1 MKENW
6 FKEQSFLAN
15 YLSKGQ
21 KQVVNLIAGLISF
34 SIGMSACQKVDD
46 PFIDRVVAPVL
57 ILFENAT
64 GNGGGLT
71 SEPVVS
77 QKVTGSVTMS
87 VRIMELNKD
96 GILDNKVGIDSL
108 PVTGLALKLTLRNG
122 TAIGN
127 LTTDAKGRASLTK
140 TWAELGV
147 AAPKSGNT
155 VLLTWAGTHKAQAF
169 SRLSRI
175 QGIN

>member
-1 MKENW
+1 MKKNW
-6 FKEQSFLAN
+6 FKKRSFWGNIL
-15 YLSKGQ
+15 LKGQ
-21 KQVVNLIAGLISF
+21 KQVVNLIAGLIIL
-34 SIGMSACQKVDD
+34 SIGLSSCQKVDD
-46 PFIDRVVAPVL
+46 PFVDRVVAPVL
-57 ILFENAT
+57 VLFENAT
-64 GNGGGLT
+64 GDGGGLT
-71 SEPVVS
+71 NEPVVS
-77 QKVTGSVTMS
+77 QKVSTAVTMS

-96 GILDNKVGIDSL
+96 GILDNQVGIDSI
-108 PVTGLALKLTLRNG
+108 PVTGLALKLTLCNG
-122 TAIGN
+122 TAIGT

-155 VLLTWAGTHKAQAF
+155 VLLTWAGIHKAQAF